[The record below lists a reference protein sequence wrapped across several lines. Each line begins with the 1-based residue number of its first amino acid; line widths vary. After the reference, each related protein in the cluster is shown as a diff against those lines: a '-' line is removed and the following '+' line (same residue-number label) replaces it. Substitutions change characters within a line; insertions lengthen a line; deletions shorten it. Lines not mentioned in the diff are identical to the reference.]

1 MGTKFGWRVG
11 LLFWAFVA
19 AALAQHA
26 SSSPEPSLSPTA
38 SIPPPPPP
46 PPSPSDDPG
55 AQPRFTVGLLIAV
68 CVGVF
73 VVGIFV
79 AFAVVVIARGST
91 GYAVTVQLEERH
103 QAPQFDSTGV
113 ELEYATGY
121 AQQHT
126 GAVYSSDDS
135 NADADNRRLM

>member
-1 MGTKFGWRVG
+1 MAVFLVFGFSYNKNKTCCISPPKLTLQPFPSYSSHTF
-11 LLFWAFVA
+11 LLYARIYF
-19 AALAQHA
+19 
-26 SSSPEPSLSPTA
+26 
-38 SIPPPPPP
+38 
-46 PPSPSDDPG
+46 
-55 AQPRFTVGLLIAV
+55 LIFFLAV